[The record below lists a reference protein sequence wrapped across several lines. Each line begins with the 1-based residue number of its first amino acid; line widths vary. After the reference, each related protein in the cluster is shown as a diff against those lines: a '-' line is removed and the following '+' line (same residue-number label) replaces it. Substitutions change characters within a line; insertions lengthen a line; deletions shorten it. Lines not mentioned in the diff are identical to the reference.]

1 MRINQFTL
9 NDLEQHIKALIAE
22 FPNLQDDEDLR
33 RDMLEGETNLNAV
46 MSRLLDLSMEAK
58 AMAEAVTSMIE
69 KKVDR
74 RDRLKKRA
82 EFYRALM
89 HRLLEAADI
98 KSIDLPAGKVSV
110 SNLPPSVVVNDPD
123 ALPDLYI
130 RVKREPDKAALK
142 EALKRGETIPG
153 ASLSNGGTTIQVR

>member
-22 FPNLQDDEDLR
+22 FPALQEDEDLR
-33 RDMLEGETNLNAV
+33 RDTLEGETTLHAI
-46 MSRLLDLSMEAK
+46 MERLLALSIESRV
-58 AMAEAVTSMIE
+58 MADAVTTMIE
-69 KKVDR
+69 KNVER

-82 EFYRALM
+82 DFYRAFM
-89 HRLLEAADI
+89 HRLLQAADI
-98 KSIDLPAGKVSV
+98 KSLDLPAGKVSI
-110 SNLPPSVVVNDPD
+110 SHTPPSVVVNNPD
-123 ALPDLYI
+123 ELPDIYI

-153 ASLSNGGTTIQVR
+153 ASLSNGGTTIHVR